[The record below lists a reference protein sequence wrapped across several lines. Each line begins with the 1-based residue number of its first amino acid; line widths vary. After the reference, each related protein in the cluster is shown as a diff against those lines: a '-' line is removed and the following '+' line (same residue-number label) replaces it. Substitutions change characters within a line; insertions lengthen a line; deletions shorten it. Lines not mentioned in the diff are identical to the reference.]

1 MPYNYKL
8 HLATQLKYSELE
20 MGLVKYGLL
29 LTTLTLALAETQ
41 NDCVVPIASR
51 RHLYIQ
57 WPLIYKPGGEL
68 YPVHLDA
75 EQQTASVHLPVG
87 EEVLLSCGP
96 NYLKKFNRAET
107 LSVKCESDG
116 KLKSLSSAA
125 DIQNEAKPVSYYGCD
140 LRVVEEVLSTVND
153 CNNQAWTPVAFGY
166 VNPFDHLTHIIG
178 EACYDEN
185 EGRTIFAHIKLS
197 NTSYLQRLPK
207 DFLTKFHHPDGRYK
221 SELFRGLS
229 FDEIYERVR
238 QTLHTKSAPFLH
250 TTNFVDDFFITNPQ
264 FQAVK
269 KLSWNYFVAHDDLE
283 AWTELKRNILAH
295 RNAVKDDLD
304 IYVGS
309 HGIQVLHGLNG
320 EQMKLYLH
328 PESGKYGKFPVPELL
343 WIVVKEED
351 KATAFGVYNDAN
363 ANAVQGILSTTSHA
377 PICESKCGEITWL
390 SDALKNSGLICC
402 SVPEFRKVVKEVP
415 AITEENSPF

>member
-1 MPYNYKL
+1 M
-8 HLATQLKYSELE
+8 S
-20 MGLVKYGLL
+20 LVKYGILL
-29 LTTLTLALAETQ
+29 ATLTLALTEAQ
-41 NDCVVPIASR
+41 NECVVPIASK

-57 WPLIYKPGGEL
+57 WPLIYKSNGEL
-68 YPVHLDA
+68 YPVQLDA
-75 EQQTASVHLPVG
+75 EQQTASVYLPVG

-96 NYLKKFNRAET
+96 NYLKNFHRTET

-116 KLKSLSSAA
+116 KLISLSSDAG
-125 DIQNEAKPVSYYGCD
+125 IENGAKAVSYFACD

-153 CNNQAWTPVAFGY
+153 CSSQAWTPVAYGY

-197 NTSYLQRLPK
+197 DNPYLQRLPK

-221 SELFRGLS
+221 SQLFRGLY
-229 FDEIYERVR
+229 FDEIYERIR

-250 TTNFVDDFFITNPQ
+250 KANFVDDFFISNAQ
-264 FQAVK
+264 LQAVK
-269 KLSWNYFVAHDDLE
+269 KLSWNYFVAHDDLD

-295 RNAVKDDLD
+295 RNTSKADLD

-309 HGIQVLHGLNG
+309 HGTQVLNGPNG

-328 PESGKYGKFPVPELL
+328 PESGEYGKFPVPELL

-351 KATAFGVYNDAN
+351 KSTAFGVYNDAN
-363 ANAVQGILSTTSHA
+363 PKSLQGVVSVTSHA

-390 SDALKNSGLICC
+390 SDASKNSGLICC
-402 SVPEFRKVVKEVP
+402 NVSEFRKVVTEVP
-415 AITEENSPF
+415 AITEKDSPF